1 MDEDLHDLVDKV
13 ITQIK
18 RDLACQDVTAMVDL
32 LMSAPRSALESYL
45 PEDEDTEPY
54 LCPTCN
60 GSGEGQYEG
69 TRCWA
74 CKGSGEVSYADDE
87 ER

>member
-1 MDEDLHDLVDKV
+1 MNEDLHDLVDKV

-18 RDLACQDVTAMVDL
+18 RDLACQDVTAMVEL

-45 PEDEDTEPY
+45 PEDEPAEPEI
-54 LCPTCN
+54 CVNCN

-69 TRCWA
+69 TKCWN
-74 CKGSGEVSYADDE
+74 CHGKGEVA
-87 ER
+87 